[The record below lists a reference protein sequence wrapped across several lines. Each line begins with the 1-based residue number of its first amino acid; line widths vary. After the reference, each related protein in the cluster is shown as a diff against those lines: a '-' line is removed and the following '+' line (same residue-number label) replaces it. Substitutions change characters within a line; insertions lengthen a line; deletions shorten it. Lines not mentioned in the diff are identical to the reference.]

1 MDCLADVD
9 QGVGAPAARIAIVG
23 GGFAGLSAARRLQ
36 QIDPRLEVVIL
47 DAARIAEGGTGRNSG
62 FMIDLPHDLTSSDYA
77 GAGEG
82 HDRQLT
88 RLNRHAIDF
97 AAAAVA
103 LGIFSFVTVRSIT
116 IEGASL
122 IALEELNALLAH
134 HIDQS
139 LTLAELEHA
148 AQTIAEH
155 YRHQGW
161 YARVYLPQQDVTD
174 GSIRIQIIEGRF
186 SGSSVQPTGTRANA
200 NAVQALITHR
210 LQAAAPLSSADLERG
225 LLLANDLPG
234 IAATGTLQAGQA
246 QGDTQLAI
254 NLQEYYK

>member
-1 MDCLADVD
+1 MHPYHLHRPHFLAPLPSARQASSALLLLASIATTAAQAQTVPDAGSL
-9 QGVGAPAARIAIVG
+9 QREAERSLQTPRSTAPTAQTPPAAKPMA
-23 GGFAGLSAARRLQ
+23 Q
-36 QIDPRLEVVIL
+36 
-47 DAARIAEGGTGRNSG
+47 DAKA
-62 FMIDLPHDLTSSDYA
+62 
-77 GAGEG
+77 
-82 HDRQLT
+82 T
-88 RLNRHAIDF
+88 R
-97 AAAAVA
+97 
-103 LGIFSFVTVRSIT
+103 VTVRSIT

-134 HIDQS
+134 HIGQS

-155 YRHQGW
+155 YRRQGW

-186 SGSSVQPTGTRANA
+186 GGSSVQPTGTRANA
-200 NAVQALITHR
+200 QAVQALITHR

-234 IAATGTLQAGQA
+234 IAATGTLQAG
-246 QGDTQLAI
+246 
-254 NLQEYYK
+254 